1 MFTDAICYYFIFIIY
16 FKIYSTFTYSIIA
29 ASIGHSLAIS
39 IIALI
44 N

>member
-29 ASIGHSLAIS
+29 ASIGTSLF
-39 IIALI
+39 LLLH
-44 N
+44 